1 MTISSRVFQITQA
14 RKRKVPEEPMD
25 EEAGETKYP
34 YFDANRLP
42 QARQAFYRVI
52 PDFCLIPFSL
62 SLFLA
67 QSLTRAK
74 SIFHFFLFKYCDVHI
89 PKIQEMLDKIPTPLS
104 GAICNEKTGWL
115 PPNFD
120 DNARE
125 ILSHTI
131 MQLMAIEAPDAEAG
145 NLLEKNDPEKMID
158 DDDDDNDD
166 DDSIIEGDDNEI
178 EDDFFFQGNE

>member
-1 MTISSRVFQITQA
+1 
-14 RKRKVPEEPMD
+14 
-25 EEAGETKYP
+25 
-34 YFDANRLP
+34 
-42 QARQAFYRVI
+42 
-52 PDFCLIPFSL
+52 
-62 SLFLA
+62 
-67 QSLTRAK
+67 
-74 SIFHFFLFKYCDVHI
+74 
-89 PKIQEMLDKIPTPLS
+89 MLDKIPTPLS

-158 DDDDDNDD
+158 DDEDDNDD
-166 DDSIIEGDDNEI
+166 DDSIIDDNEM
-178 EDDFFFQGNE
+178 EDDFFFQGQGGDEWILDDSC